1 MTENVDRQ
9 DTELIKRI
17 AAGDRTAIQTL
28 FARHNLALFRFLNR
42 MLRNQA
48 VAEELV
54 NETFIEIWR
63 NAGKFEGRSRVSSW
77 MFGIAR
83 NKALSVMR
91 KRSDSPLDDSV
102 ASQIEDEADTPE
114 ITALKKSKAEAIKYC
129 LQKLSTDHREV
140 VDLVY
145 YHEKS
150 INEVSE
156 IVGIPANTV
165 KTRMFHARKQLSELM
180 KSAGIDRGWP

>member
-1 MTENVDRQ
+1 MTETDDRQ
-9 DTELIKRI
+9 DAELIARV
-17 AAGDRTAIQTL
+17 AAGDRTAIQAL
-28 FARHNLALFRFLNR
+28 FARHNLALFRFLNC

-54 NETFIEIWR
+54 NETYMEIWR
-63 NAGKFEGRSRVSSW
+63 SAGKFEGRSRVSSW

-91 KRSDSPLDDSV
+91 KRSDSPLDDGF
-102 ASQIEDEADTPE
+102 ASQIEDGADTPE
-114 ITALKKSKAEAIKYC
+114 LSALKKSKAEAIKIC
-129 LQKLSTDHREV
+129 LQKLSADHREV

-145 YHEKS
+145 YHEKT

-165 KTRMFHARKQLSELM
+165 KTRMFHARKQLSGLM
-180 KSAGIDRGWP
+180 ESAGIDRGWP